1 LVPTGIIFWLGV
13 PVFSLMGLYGP
24 SAQGLMTRHVQPS
37 EQGRLQGANNSLMGI
52 TGVIGSGI
60 FALTFAHFIGAQND
74 WHLPG
79 APFLLAAL
87 MLMIAVILAWRVKTE
102 G

>member
-1 LVPTGIIFWLGV
+1 
-13 PVFSLMGLYGP
+13 
-24 SAQGLMTRHVQPS
+24 MTRHVQPS
-37 EQGRLQGANNSLMGI
+37 EQGQFQGANNSLMGI
-52 TGVIGSGI
+52 TGVIGPGI
-60 FALTFAHFIGAQND
+60 FTLTFAHFIGGQSN

-87 MLMIAVILAWRVKTE
+87 MLMIAVGLAWKVKTE

>member
-1 LVPTGIIFWLGV
+1 
-13 PVFSLMGLYGP
+13 MGLYGP

-52 TGVIGSGI
+52 TGVIGPGI
-60 FALTFAHFIGAQND
+60 FTLTFAHFIGSQSD